1 MHADA
6 ARRLFDTA
14 PSLPALRLAV
24 ALAACVGSAASRT
37 PALPAAIAAGFVG
50 LVIAEG
56 VFARARRVLAVAL
69 PMAALLGGA
78 GALVA
83 GDRNLGLLLGARLA
97 AGAAVASWTSSTLS
111 WPALVRTARAL
122 RVPEGLVERADRTVA
137 QGLLLQSEVERRWA
151 AATLRGGFQKG
162 APRVETWGRIV
173 AGGVGAAFERAVR
186 LEEAWVLRGAPRKPS
201 TGPGAPA
208 LTFLAAK
215 PRHADGSAPVG
226 PIDLSL
232 APGEWVALLGPS
244 GSGKS
249 TLLAAAAGLLE
260 VVEGELLR
268 FGAPVSGK
276 SLSARVDR
284 RVALVC
290 QDPADQ
296 ILGSTPLEDVLWGL
310 HRAGAAGENADRTA
324 MRSLEDLGIG
334 ALAERPV
341 ARLSFGERKRVACA
355 AALAV
360 DPFLLL
366 LDEPTTGLDARASR
380 ALAVAVES
388 AAAARGSAVVWATHD
403 VAALPKRV
411 ERALLLVEG
420 RPFFDGPL
428 SRALS
433 PETLRKAGLVPDSPG
448 ATESTRPRTQATE
461 VA

>member
-6 ARRLFDTA
+6 ARRLFGTA
-14 PSLPALRLAV
+14 PSLPGLRLAL
-24 ALAACVGSAASRT
+24 ALAACVAGAASRT

-83 GDRNLGLLLGARLA
+83 GDRDLGLLLGARLA

-122 RVPEGLVERADRTVA
+122 RLPEGLVEGVDRTVA

-151 AATLRGGFQKG
+151 AATLRGGFGKG
-162 APRVETWGRIV
+162 APRVETWGRVV
-173 AGGVGAAFERAVR
+173 AGGVGSAFERAVR
-186 LEEAWVLRGAPRKPS
+186 LEEARVLRGSSRTPPV
-201 TGPGAPA
+201 GPGAPA
-208 LTFLAAK
+208 LAFSAAR
-215 PRHADGSAPVG
+215 PRHADGSVPVG

-260 VVEGELLR
+260 VAEGELRR
-268 FGAPVSGK
+268 FGAPVSGR

-290 QDPADQ
+290 QDPAEQ

-310 HRAGAAGENADRTA
+310 HRAGAAGEDAERIAART
-324 MRSLEDLGIG
+324 LEELGVG

-341 ARLSFGERKRVACA
+341 GRLSFGERKRVACA

-360 DPFLLL
+360 DPLLLL
-366 LDEPTTGLDARASR
+366 LDEPTSGLDARASR

-388 AAAARGSAVVWATHD
+388 AAASRGAAVLWATHD
-403 VAALPKRV
+403 LAALPTHV

-433 PETLRKAGLVPDSPG
+433 PETLWKAGLLPDLPG
-448 ATESTRPRTQATE
+448 AAGSTRPRTQATE